1 MTKPTQNTYKTLF
14 TSMKNTLKKE
24 KTSTLSIGFAL
35 FATVLTCQFAE
46 AQLAVRNNAYVYVND
61 EIVFVEDDI
70 NLGEPASTIYLR
82 TDAQVIQGTGTTGN
96 SGEGALSVYQ
106 DGNVGVYEYNYWC
119 SPTGLPAAAAGNGL
133 FGITLL
139 NDIVDDVI
147 STSAGTTHQP
157 GYNGT
162 SDPLNIEPYWIWTF
176 VNGTDYSEWNPIGNA
191 TAIPPGYGFTMKGTA
206 GTSSNNPGDNQKY
219 DFRGKP
225 NTGQISV
232 PITAGENS
240 LVGNPYPSAMDAH
253 AYIWD
258 ANNRNTIT
266 GTLYYWEQ
274 DPSVNSHNLN
284 AYDGGYATY
293 TISEDENTEIKV
305 SAVFK
310 TYNNDGSENGNSG
323 TPSSGDVPTR
333 FIPIGQGFMVL
344 GHPSAPAMSNVNA
357 ENRHRV
363 YEKEDGIGSAF
374 FRSTNSK
381 TSETVTNSLFTP
393 VPSDYKRFRLNVD
406 FNNLYTR
413 QIVETFSPSATEGFD
428 RGLESRLHDDDI
440 LSSDAYFSIENL
452 SYLAEA
458 LVYDENLKIP
468 FTVKIAN
475 DMPLRIRIADVQ
487 NFDSDLPIYIHDKT
501 TDLYVNLQSQDFSVN
516 LDAGNYTERFEV
528 TFRADVT
535 LATEEHL
542 VDSMDAIQNN
552 TTDILKVLNPSNL
565 DIKSIFVYD
574 VAGKQVITER
584 PNAISNAYEL
594 STKQLSTGVYIVKAT
609 LDNNTTFNKKIIIN

>member
-1 MTKPTQNTYKTLF
+1 MIKPTPNIRKTLF
-14 TSMKNTLKKE
+14 SSLKRDLTKE
-24 KTSTLSIGFAL
+24 KTTILSIRFGL
-35 FATVLTCQFAE
+35 FFTVLLCQFAE
-46 AQLAVRNNAYVYVND
+46 AQLAVRNDAYVYVND

-119 SPTGLPAAAAGNGL
+119 SPTGLPAVATGNGL

-139 NDIVDDVI
+139 NDIVDDVN

-162 SDPLNIEPYWIWTF
+162 SAPLNIEPYWIWTYPA
-176 VNGTDYSEWNPIGNA
+176 GTDYTGWVYAGDA
-191 TAIPPGYGFTMKGTA
+191 TLIAPGYGFSMKGTV
-206 GTSSNNPGDNQKY
+206 GSGENQNY

-225 NTGQISV
+225 NTGTIS
-232 PITAGENS
+232 ITVVNGSET

-258 ANNRNTIT
+258 AENRNVFD
-266 GTLYYWEQ
+266 GVLRYWEQ
-274 DPSVNSHNLN
+274 DPTTDSHNL
-284 AYDGGYATY
+284 ASYDGGYTTY
-293 TISEDENTEIKV
+293 TIDEFSFVPTIV
-305 SAVFK
+305 PAVFK
-310 TYNNDGSENGNSG
+310 TYNTDGTEAGNSG
-323 TPSSGDVPTR
+323 TTNTGKIPER
-333 FIPIGQGFMVL
+333 YIPIGQGFKIL
-344 GHPSAPAMSNVNA
+344 ANA
-357 ENRHRV
+357 SGTLKAKNSHRV
-363 YEKEDGIGSAF
+363 YEKESGGNSAF
-374 FRSTNSK
+374 FKSANSK
-381 TSETVTNSLFTP
+381 GKKTENSIFTTVAEDT
-393 VPSDYKRFRLNVD
+393 KRFRLNIS
-406 FNNLYTR
+406 FNNLYSR
-413 QIVETFSPSATEGFD
+413 QLVETFNDRATESFD
-428 RGLESRLHDDDI
+428 RGLEIKQNENDKLG
-440 LSSDAYFSIENL
+440 SDAYWLLENEA
-452 SYLAEA
+452 YLAQALPFNEA
-458 LVYDENLKIP
+458 MKIP
-468 FTVKIAN
+468 LHITIAN
-475 DMPLRIRIADVQ
+475 DMPVNIKIADVQ
-487 NFDSDLPIYIHDKT
+487 NFDSDLPIFIHDKT

-565 DIKSIFVYD
+565 DIKSILVYD
-574 VAGKQVITER
+574 VSGKQVITER
-584 PNAISNAYEL
+584 PNDISNAYEL

>member
-1 MTKPTQNTYKTLF
+1 MIKPTRNIYKTLF
-14 TSMKNTLKKE
+14 ISMKNTLTKE

-82 TDAQVIQGTGTTGN
+82 TDAQVIQGSGTTGN

-139 NDIVDDVI
+139 NDIDNITDSSPAITV
-147 STSAGTTHQP
+147 HQP
-157 GYNGT
+157 GYNGDAT
-162 SDPLNIEPYWIWTF
+162 DLKIEPYWIWKF
-176 VNGTDYSEWNPIGNA
+176 VGGTAYSDWIYVGAA
-191 TAIPPGYGFTMKGTA
+191 TTIEPGEGFTMKGTA
-206 GTSSNNPGDNQKY
+206 GTSSNNTGDNQKY

-240 LVGNPYPSAMDAH
+240 LVGNPYPSAIDAH

-258 ANNRNTIT
+258 ANNRNTFD
-266 GTLYYWEQ
+266 GSLLYWEQ
-274 DPSVNSHNLN
+274 DATVNSHNLA
-284 AYDGGYATY
+284 AYEGGYTTY
-293 TISEDENTEIKV
+293 TIHETTFNETITP
-305 SAVFK
+305 AVFTTFTTDGVASGVTGGSNTK
-310 TYNNDGSENGNSG
+310 T
-323 TPSSGDVPTR
+323 PTR
-333 FIPIGQGFMVL
+333 YIPIGQGFMVL
-344 GHPSAPAMSNVNA
+344 GTANGTINA
-357 ENRHRV
+357 QNSHRV
-363 YEKEDGIGSAF
+363 YEKEDGVNSAF

-381 TSETVTNSLFTP
+381 TVTTEIKSIFTS
-393 VPSDYKRFRLNVD
+393 VPNEFKRFRLNVD
-406 FNNLYTR
+406 FNSVYTR
-413 QIVETFSPSATEGFD
+413 QIVETFSPNATEGFD
-428 RGLESRLHDDDI
+428 RGLESRLREDDM
-440 LSSDAYFSIENL
+440 LSSDASWLVNDLPFI
-452 SYLAEA
+452 AEA
-458 LVYDENLKIP
+458 LMYDEAMKIP
-468 FTVKIAN
+468 LHIKVAN
-475 DMPLRIRIADVQ
+475 DMPVNIKIADVQ

-565 DIKSIFVYD
+565 DIKSILVYD
-574 VAGKQVITER
+574 VSGKQVITER
-584 PNAISNAYEL
+584 PNSISNAYEL